1 MIWSSTWFVIKEGL
15 DDLPPLTAAAVRF
28 SIAALIM
35 CALVPLLAA
44 REGGGRAP
52 AWLWIVIGF
61 SNFSISFGIVYVCE
75 QELPSGLVSVL
86 WSVFPLLVA
95 AGGHLFLPNEKLSV
109 RQWAG
114 FVLGFGGVVVLF
126 LTELRDLGPAAVP
139 MGALL
144 LVSPLSA
151 SVGNLL
157 LKRYATGMSSVRLN
171 RNGVLVGAV
180 VLTAAAW
187 LLERDE
193 PVRWSQ
199 KAIASVV
206 YLSVVGTCVT
216 FTIYFWL
223 LRYARANRMA
233 LIAFVTPPLALLLG
247 WVAAEE
253 VISAST
259 IIGSAIVVGGIALV
273 VVK

>member
-1 MIWSSTWFVIKEGL
+1 
-15 DDLPPLTAAAVRF
+15 
-28 SIAALIM
+28 
-35 CALVPLLAA
+35 
-44 REGGGRAP
+44 
-52 AWLWIVIGF
+52 
-61 SNFSISFGIVYVCE
+61 
-75 QELPSGLVSVL
+75 
-86 WSVFPLLVA
+86 
-95 AGGHLFLPNEKLSV
+95 
-109 RQWAG
+109 
-114 FVLGFGGVVVLF
+114 
-126 LTELRDLGPAAVP
+126 
-139 MGALL
+139 
-144 LVSPLSA
+144 
-151 SVGNLL
+151 
-157 LKRYATGMSSVRLN
+157 
-171 RNGVLVGAV
+171 
-180 VLTAAAW
+180 
-187 LLERDE
+187 LERDE